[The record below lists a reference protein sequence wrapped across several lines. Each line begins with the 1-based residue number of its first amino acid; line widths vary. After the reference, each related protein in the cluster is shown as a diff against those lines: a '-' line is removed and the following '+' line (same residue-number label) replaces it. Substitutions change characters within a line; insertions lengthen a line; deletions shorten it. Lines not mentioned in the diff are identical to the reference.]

1 MFKVR
6 KINWKGVGWVGRLR
20 EMAFL
25 PACVVHLCN
34 TLCSVWEQ
42 TGVSVGEIIM
52 TKTNRVAA
60 ILLLSAFSHILCA
73 LSTTVSFYECSLPQF
88 HSMSAL
94 YHGFILCKLSI
105 TVSFYDCSLL
115 QFHSMSALYHSFILW
130 VLSTTVSFYE
140 CSLSWFHS
148 MSALYYG
155 FHRWTTARE
164 GSLNKT
170 NRQSNIK
177 WVLLARNYS
186 LLHLAIQSTYTRV

>member
-60 ILLLSAFSHILCA
+60 ILLLSAFSHILWV
-73 LSTTVSFYECSLPQF
+73 LSITVSFYECSLPQF

-94 YHGFILCKLSI
+94 YHGFILWVLSI
-105 TVSFYDCSLL
+105 TVSIGEPQREKALWTKLIASQISNEYCLLATIRFSTWQSSLL
-115 QFHSMSALYHSFILW
+115 IL
-130 VLSTTVSFYE
+130 E
-140 CSLSWFHS
+140 C
-148 MSALYYG
+148 
-155 FHRWTTARE
+155 
-164 GSLNKT
+164 K
-170 NRQSNIK
+170 
-177 WVLLARNYS
+177 
-186 LLHLAIQSTYTRV
+186 